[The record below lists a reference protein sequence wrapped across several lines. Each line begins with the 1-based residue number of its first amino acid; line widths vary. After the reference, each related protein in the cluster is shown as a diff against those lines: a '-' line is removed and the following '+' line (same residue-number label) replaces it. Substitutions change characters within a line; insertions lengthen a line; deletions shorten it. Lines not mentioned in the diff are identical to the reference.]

1 LKDKELKWKRKENL
15 VEVEKE
21 NLVEVEKK
29 GNLVEVEKENLV
41 ASSKITRKLYFD
53 PYIFQFHFFCPLGFQ
68 NFKSDLELYIFLFFS
83 I

>member
-29 GNLVEVEKENLV
+29 GKL
-41 ASSKITRKLYFD
+41 SS
-53 PYIFQFHFFCPLGFQ
+53 IF
-68 NFKSDLELYIFLFFS
+68 KVYTETLF
-83 I
+83 

>member
-29 GNLVEVEKENLV
+29 G
-41 ASSKITRKLYFD
+41 KL
-53 PYIFQFHFFCPLGFQ
+53 
-68 NFKSDLELYIFLFFS
+68 N
-83 I
+83 

>member
-21 NLVEVEKK
+21 NLVEVEK
-29 GNLVEVEKENLV
+29 ENLV
-41 ASSKITRKLYFD
+41 ASSKFTRKLYFD

>member
-29 GNLVEVEKENLV
+29 GKLSRSGKE
-41 ASSKITRKLYFD
+41 RKT
-53 PYIFQFHFFCPLGFQ
+53 
-68 NFKSDLELYIFLFFS
+68 
-83 I
+83 